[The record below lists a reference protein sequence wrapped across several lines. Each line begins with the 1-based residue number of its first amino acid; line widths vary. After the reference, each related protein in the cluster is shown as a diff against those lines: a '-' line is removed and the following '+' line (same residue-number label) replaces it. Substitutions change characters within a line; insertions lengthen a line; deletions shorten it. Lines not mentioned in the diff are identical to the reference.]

1 MTSDKEINKANS
13 NRLIAPKPTSMPTS
27 MPTVS
32 TPSVRKIVRPESVP
46 TPIPEGRIYVW
57 DDSTNKRVRIR

>member
-13 NRLIAPKPTSMPTS
+13 NRLIAPKPTS